1 MTSICQDIF
10 NSRHINLLIS
20 RSFVSTLG
28 AVNGDRVVKTCSTIS
43 LSGGQGK
50 TTTIFFTALLLA
62 EQGEKVLAVD
72 ADPQANL
79 TFYLGHEV
87 QSDEPSLF
95 EVLTKQV
102 EVEDG
107 IYETQ
112 YANLFVMPAD
122 RGLFKVSDFLSSSG
136 AGAFILKQRL
146 RKVKDLFDY
155 VLIDVQPSRSQICL
169 SAVGASDYILIPV
182 EANVKGVN
190 SLVDTL
196 DFLEEQ
202 ADLEAFTGSVLG
214 VIPFRDRWVG
224 NTQTLEGRQNI
235 AAMKEFAGAAPVL
248 ASIRESEKFKNAI
261 RQGKLLSDIGQPDL
275 QYPFEQIVEAL
286 THE

>member
-1 MTSICQDIF
+1 M
-10 NSRHINLLIS
+10 
-20 RSFVSTLG
+20 
-28 AVNGDRVVKTCSTIS
+28 KTCSAIS

-50 TTTIFFTALLLA
+50 TTTVFFTALLLA
-62 EQGEKVLAVD
+62 RKGKKVLSVD

-87 QSDEPSLF
+87 KSDEPSLF

-112 YANLFVMPAD
+112 YENLFIMPAD
-122 RGLFKVSDFLSSSG
+122 RSLFKVSDFLSSSG

-169 SAVGASDYILIPV
+169 SAVGASNHVLIPV

-202 ADLEAFTGSVLG
+202 AELEAFTGSVLG
-214 VIPFRDRWVG
+214 IVPFRDRWVG

-235 AAMKEFAGAAPVL
+235 AAMKEFSGDVPVL
-248 ASIRESEKFKNAI
+248 ASVRESEKFKNAI
-261 RQGKLLSDIGQPDL
+261 RQGQLLSDIGQPDL

>member
-1 MTSICQDIF
+1 MKIC
-10 NSRHINLLIS
+10 S
-20 RSFVSTLG
+20 
-28 AVNGDRVVKTCSTIS
+28 AIS

-50 TTTIFFTALLLA
+50 TTTVFFTALLLA
-62 EQGEKVLAVD
+62 RQGKKVLAVD

-87 QSDEPSLF
+87 QPDEPSLF

-107 IYETQ
+107 VYGTQ
-112 YANLFVMPAD
+112 YENLFIIPAD
-122 RGLFKVSDFLSSSG
+122 RGLFKVNDFLSSSG

-146 RKVKDLFDY
+146 RKINDMFDV

-169 SAVGASDYILIPV
+169 SAVGASDYVLIPV

-196 DFLEEQ
+196 DFLNEQ
-202 ADLEAFTGSVLG
+202 AELEAFTGSVLG
-214 VIPFRDRWVG
+214 IIPFRDRWVG

-235 AAMKEFAGAAPVL
+235 AAMEEFSGETPIL

-261 RQGKLLSDIGQPDL
+261 RQGKLLSDLGQPDL

>member
-1 MTSICQDIF
+1 MKIC
-10 NSRHINLLIS
+10 S
-20 RSFVSTLG
+20 V
-28 AVNGDRVVKTCSTIS
+28 IS

-50 TTTIFFTALLLA
+50 TTTVFFTALLLA
-62 EQGEKVLAVD
+62 RQGKKVLAVD

-87 QSDEPSLF
+87 QPDEPSLF

-107 IYETQ
+107 VYGTQ
-112 YANLFVMPAD
+112 YENLFVIPAD
-122 RGLFKVSDFLSSSG
+122 RGLFKVNDFLSSSG

-146 RKVKDLFDY
+146 RKIKDMFDV

-169 SAVGASDYILIPV
+169 SAVGASDYVLIPV

-196 DFLEEQ
+196 DFLNEQ
-202 ADLEAFTGSVLG
+202 AELEAFTGSVLG
-214 VIPFRDRWVG
+214 IIPFRDRWVG

-235 AAMKEFAGAAPVL
+235 AAMEEFSGETPIL

-261 RQGKLLSDIGQPDL
+261 RQGKLLSDLGQPDL

>member
-1 MTSICQDIF
+1 M
-10 NSRHINLLIS
+10 
-20 RSFVSTLG
+20 
-28 AVNGDRVVKTCSTIS
+28 KTCSAIS

-50 TTTIFFTALLLA
+50 TTTIFFTTLLLA
-62 EQGEKVLAVD
+62 QKGKKVLAVD

-79 TFYLGHEV
+79 TFYLGYEV
-87 QSDEPSLF
+87 QADDPSLF

-112 YANLFVMPAD
+112 YENLYVMPAD

-146 RKVKDLFDY
+146 RKIKDLFDFA
-155 VLIDVQPSRSQICL
+155 LIDVQPSRSQICL
-169 SAVGASDYILIPV
+169 SAVGASHHVLIPV

-190 SLVDTL
+190 SLADTL

-235 AAMKEFAGAAPVL
+235 AAMKEFAGDVPVL

-261 RQGKLLSDIGQPDL
+261 RQGKLLSDIGQADL

-286 THE
+286 THA

>member
-1 MTSICQDIF
+1 MPS
-10 NSRHINLLIS
+10 
-20 RSFVSTLG
+20 ST
-28 AVNGDRVVKTCSTIS
+28 
-43 LSGGQGK
+43 
-50 TTTIFFTALLLA
+50 
-62 EQGEKVLAVD
+62 
-72 ADPQANL
+72 
-79 TFYLGHEV
+79 
-87 QSDEPSLF
+87 SLF

-107 IYETQ
+107 VYGTQ
-112 YANLFVMPAD
+112 YENLFVIPAD
-122 RGLFKVSDFLSSSG
+122 RGLFKVNDFLSSSG

-146 RKVKDLFDY
+146 RKIKDMFDV

-169 SAVGASDYILIPV
+169 SAVGASDYVLIPV

-196 DFLEEQ
+196 DFLNEQ
-202 ADLEAFTGSVLG
+202 AELEAFTGSVLG
-214 VIPFRDRWVG
+214 IIPFRDRWVG

-235 AAMKEFAGAAPVL
+235 AAMEEFSGETPIL

-261 RQGKLLSDIGQPDL
+261 RQGKLLSDLGQPDL

>member
-1 MTSICQDIF
+1 MKIC
-10 NSRHINLLIS
+10 S
-20 RSFVSTLG
+20 
-28 AVNGDRVVKTCSTIS
+28 AIS

-50 TTTIFFTALLLA
+50 TTTAFFTALLLA
-62 EQGEKVLAVD
+62 QQGKKVLAVD

-87 QSDEPSLF
+87 QPDEPSLF

-107 IYETQ
+107 VYGTQ
-112 YANLFVMPAD
+112 YENLFVMPAD

-146 RKVKDLFDY
+146 RKIHDMFDV

-169 SAVGASDYILIPV
+169 SAVGASDHVLIPV

-196 DFLEEQ
+196 DFLNEQ
-202 ADLEAFTGSVLG
+202 AELEAFTGSVLG
-214 VIPFRDRWVG
+214 IIPFRDRWVG

-235 AAMKEFAGAAPVL
+235 AAMKEFAGEVPIL

-261 RQGKLLSDIGQPDL
+261 RQGKLLSELDQPDL

>member
-1 MTSICQDIF
+1 M
-10 NSRHINLLIS
+10 
-20 RSFVSTLG
+20 
-28 AVNGDRVVKTCSTIS
+28 CSAIS

-62 EQGEKVLAVD
+62 QQGCKVLAVD

-87 QSDEPSLF
+87 QPDDPSLF
-95 EVLTKQV
+95 EVMTKQV

-122 RGLFKVSDFLSSSG
+122 RGLFKVSEFLSSSG
-136 AGAFILKQRL
+136 AGALILKQRL
-146 RKVKDLFDY
+146 RKVKDLFDF

-169 SAVGASDYILIPV
+169 SAVGASNHVLIPV

-196 DFLEEQ
+196 DFLEGQ
-202 ADLEAFTGSVLG
+202 ADLETFTGSVLG
-214 VIPFRDRWVG
+214 IIPFRDRWVG

-235 AAMKEFAGAAPVL
+235 AAMKEFAGDAPVL

-261 RQGKLLSDIGQPDL
+261 RQGKLLSDVGQPDL

>member
-1 MTSICQDIF
+1 M
-10 NSRHINLLIS
+10 
-20 RSFVSTLG
+20 
-28 AVNGDRVVKTCSTIS
+28 KTCSCIS

-62 EQGEKVLAVD
+62 SQGKKVLAID

-79 TFYLGHEV
+79 TFYLNHEV
-87 QSDEPSLF
+87 QPSEPSLF
-95 EVLTKQV
+95 EVLTAQV
-102 EVEDG
+102 QTEDG

-112 YANLFVMPAD
+112 YPNLFLMPAD

-136 AGAFILKQRL
+136 TGAFVLRIRLKA
-146 RKVKDLFDY
+146 VADIFDY
-155 VLIDVQPSRSQICL
+155 VLIDVQPSRSQLCL
-169 SAVGASDYILIPV
+169 TSVGASRFVIVPV

-196 DFLEEQ
+196 DFLQEQ
-202 ADLEAFTGSVLG
+202 SHLEAFTGKILG
-214 VIPFRDRWVG
+214 VVPFRDRWVG
-224 NTQTLEGRQNI
+224 NTQTIEGRQNI
-235 AAMKEFAGAAPVL
+235 EAMRELAPDISVM

-261 RQGKLLSDIGQPDL
+261 RQGKLLTDMGQPDL

-286 THE
+286 SHE

>member
-1 MTSICQDIF
+1 M
-10 NSRHINLLIS
+10 
-20 RSFVSTLG
+20 
-28 AVNGDRVVKTCSTIS
+28 KTCSAIS

-62 EQGEKVLAVD
+62 RQGKKVLAVD

-87 QSDEPSLF
+87 QADDPSLF

-102 EVEDG
+102 DVEDG

-112 YANLFVMPAD
+112 YENLFIIPAD

-146 RKVKDLFDY
+146 RKVQDLFDY
-155 VLIDVQPSRSQICL
+155 TLIDVQPSRSQICL
-169 SAVGASDYILIPV
+169 SAVGASHGVLIPV

-202 ADLEAFTGSVLG
+202 AELEAFTGKVLG
-214 VIPFRDRWVG
+214 ILPFRDRWVG

-235 AAMKEFAGAAPVL
+235 EAMKEFATDIPVL
-248 ASIRESEKFKNAI
+248 SSIRESEKFKNAT

-286 THE
+286 NHV

>member
-1 MTSICQDIF
+1 MKIC
-10 NSRHINLLIS
+10 S
-20 RSFVSTLG
+20 
-28 AVNGDRVVKTCSTIS
+28 AIS

-50 TTTIFFTALLLA
+50 TTTVFFTALLLA
-62 EQGEKVLAVD
+62 RQGKKVLAVD

-87 QSDEPSLF
+87 QPDEPSLF

-107 IYETQ
+107 VYGTQ
-112 YANLFVMPAD
+112 YENLFVMPAD

-146 RKVKDLFDY
+146 RKIRDMFDV

-169 SAVGASDYILIPV
+169 SAVGASDYVLIPV

-196 DFLEEQ
+196 DFLNEQ
-202 ADLEAFTGSVLG
+202 AELEAFTGSVLG
-214 VIPFRDRWVG
+214 IVPFRDRWVG

-235 AAMKEFAGAAPVL
+235 AAMKEFAGDAPIL

-261 RQGKLLSDIGQPDL
+261 RQGHLLSDLGQPDL

-286 THE
+286 YP

>member
-1 MTSICQDIF
+1 M
-10 NSRHINLLIS
+10 
-20 RSFVSTLG
+20 
-28 AVNGDRVVKTCSTIS
+28 KTCSAIS

-62 EQGEKVLAVD
+62 QQGQRVLAID

-87 QSDEPSLF
+87 QPDEPSLF

-102 EVEDG
+102 DVEDG

-112 YANLFVMPAD
+112 YSNLFVIPAD
-122 RGLFKVSDFLSSSG
+122 RSLFKVSDFLSSSG

-146 RKVKDLFDY
+146 RKIQDLFDY
-155 VLIDVQPSRSQICL
+155 VLIDVQPSRAQICL
-169 SAVGASDYILIPV
+169 SAVGASNAVIIPV

-196 DFLEEQ
+196 DFLSEQ
-202 ADLEAFTGSVLG
+202 SDLEAFTGQ
-214 VIPFRDRWVG
+214 VIGIVPFRDRWVG

-235 AAMKEFAGAAPVL
+235 EAMKEFAEDIPVL
-248 ASIRESEKFKNAI
+248 ASIRESEKFKNAT
-261 RQGKLLSDIGQPDL
+261 RQGKLLSDIGYPDL

-286 THE
+286 THV

>member
-1 MTSICQDIF
+1 MKIC
-10 NSRHINLLIS
+10 S
-20 RSFVSTLG
+20 
-28 AVNGDRVVKTCSTIS
+28 AIS

-50 TTTIFFTALLLA
+50 TTTVFFTALLLA
-62 EQGEKVLAVD
+62 RQGKKVLAVD

-87 QSDEPSLF
+87 QPDEPSLF

-107 IYETQ
+107 VYGTQ
-112 YANLFVMPAD
+112 YENLFVMPAD
-122 RGLFKVSDFLSSSG
+122 RGLFKVNDFLSSSG

-146 RKVKDLFDY
+146 RKINDMFDV

-169 SAVGASDYILIPV
+169 SAVGASDYVLIPV

-196 DFLEEQ
+196 DFLNEQ
-202 ADLEAFTGSVLG
+202 AELEAFTGSVLG
-214 VIPFRDRWVG
+214 IIPFRDRWVG

-235 AAMKEFAGAAPVL
+235 AAMEEFSGETPIL

-261 RQGKLLSDIGQPDL
+261 RQGKLLSDLGQPDL

>member
-1 MTSICQDIF
+1 VKIC
-10 NSRHINLLIS
+10 S
-20 RSFVSTLG
+20 
-28 AVNGDRVVKTCSTIS
+28 AIS

-50 TTTIFFTALLLA
+50 TTTVFFTALLLA
-62 EQGEKVLAVD
+62 RQGKKVLAVD

-87 QSDEPSLF
+87 QPDEPSLF

-107 IYETQ
+107 VYGTQ
-112 YANLFVMPAD
+112 YENLFVIPAD
-122 RGLFKVSDFLSSSG
+122 RGLFKVNDFLSSSG

-146 RKVKDLFDY
+146 RKIHDMFDV

-169 SAVGASDYILIPV
+169 SAVGASDYVLIPV

-196 DFLEEQ
+196 DFLNEQ
-202 ADLEAFTGSVLG
+202 AELEAFTGSVLG
-214 VIPFRDRWVG
+214 IIPFRDRWVG

-235 AAMKEFAGAAPVL
+235 AAMEEFSGETPIL

-261 RQGKLLSDIGQPDL
+261 RQGKLLSDLGQPDL

>member
-1 MTSICQDIF
+1 MKIC
-10 NSRHINLLIS
+10 S
-20 RSFVSTLG
+20 
-28 AVNGDRVVKTCSTIS
+28 AIS

-50 TTTIFFTALLLA
+50 TTTVFFTALLLA
-62 EQGEKVLAVD
+62 RQGNKVLAVD

-87 QSDEPSLF
+87 QPDEPSLF

-107 IYETQ
+107 VYGTQ
-112 YANLFVMPAD
+112 YENLFVMPAD
-122 RGLFKVSDFLSSSG
+122 RGLFKVNDFLSSSG

-146 RKVKDLFDY
+146 RKINDMFDV

-169 SAVGASDYILIPV
+169 SAVGASDYVLIPV

-196 DFLEEQ
+196 DFLNEQ
-202 ADLEAFTGSVLG
+202 AELEAFTGSVLG
-214 VIPFRDRWVG
+214 IIPFRDRWVG

-235 AAMKEFAGAAPVL
+235 AAMEEFSGETPIL

-261 RQGKLLSDIGQPDL
+261 RQGKLLSDLGQPDL

>member
-1 MTSICQDIF
+1 M
-10 NSRHINLLIS
+10 
-20 RSFVSTLG
+20 
-28 AVNGDRVVKTCSTIS
+28 KTCSAIS

-62 EQGEKVLAVD
+62 RQGKKVLAVD

-87 QSDEPSLF
+87 QADEPSLF

-102 EVEDG
+102 DVEDG

-112 YANLFVMPAD
+112 YENLFIIPAD

-146 RKVKDLFDY
+146 RKVQDLFDY
-155 VLIDVQPSRSQICL
+155 ALVDVQPSRSQICL
-169 SAVGASDYILIPV
+169 SAVGASHAVLIPV

-196 DFLEEQ
+196 DFLAEQ
-202 ADLEAFTGSVLG
+202 ADLEAFTGNVLG
-214 VIPFRDRWVG
+214 IIPFRDRWVG

-235 AAMKEFAGAAPVL
+235 EAMKEFANDIPVL
-248 ASIRESEKFKNAI
+248 AAIRESEKFKNAT
-261 RQGKLLSDIGQPDL
+261 RQGKLLSDIDQPDL

-286 THE
+286 DHA

>member
-1 MTSICQDIF
+1 M
-10 NSRHINLLIS
+10 
-20 RSFVSTLG
+20 
-28 AVNGDRVVKTCSTIS
+28 KTCSAIS

-62 EQGEKVLAVD
+62 QTGKKVLAVD

-87 QSDEPSLF
+87 QPDEPSLF
-95 EVLTKQV
+95 EVLSKV
-102 EVEDG
+102 VDVEDG
-107 IYETQ
+107 IYETH
-112 YANLFVMPAD
+112 YENLYVMPAD
-122 RGLFKVSDFLSSSG
+122 RGLFKVSDYLSSSG

-146 RKVKDLFDY
+146 RKVKDLFD
-155 VLIDVQPSRSQICL
+155 VALIDVQPSRSQICL
-169 SAVGASDYILIPV
+169 SAVGASDYVLIPV

-196 DFLEEQ
+196 DFLNEQ
-202 ADLEAFTGSVLG
+202 AELEAFTGSVLG
-214 VIPFRDRWVG
+214 ILPFRDRWVG

-235 AAMKEFAGAAPVL
+235 AAMKEFAGNAPIL
-248 ASIRESEKFKNAI
+248 ASIRESEKFKTAI
-261 RQGKLLSDIGQPDL
+261 RQGKLLSDLGQPDL

-286 THE
+286 IHE